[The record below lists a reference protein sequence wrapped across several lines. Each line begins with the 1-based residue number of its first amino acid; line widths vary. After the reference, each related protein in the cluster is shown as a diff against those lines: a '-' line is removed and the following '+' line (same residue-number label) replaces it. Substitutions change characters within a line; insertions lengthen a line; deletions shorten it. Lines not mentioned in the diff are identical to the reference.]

1 MASSVRRRVPSSTEG
16 QLFPHGRTNQSLCPA
31 QRSAVLE
38 GRGCA
43 PPSAGPADSVP
54 EVAVVEVGDLT
65 IDLARKRVA
74 RAGNDVPLTPTDWA
88 FLELLTRKLGRLV
101 TRERTLRE
109 VWGPAYQKEP
119 HYLRI
124 YAAQLRRKLEDDPAH
139 PRQPDHQPRPRLYSP
154 NGSARPAT
162 PSTRPC
168 TTPADACASLWRP
181 RATSTLPTAKGPSS
195 HDHHHAPLDRRDR
208 DPATPRH
215 DPCLSCD
222 DCFALLDQY
231 VERRILDPGYDE
243 PGMRTHLECCGA
255 CAEEA
260 ESLFSLVV
268 HPPR

>member
-101 TRERTLRE
+101 TREQTLRE

-119 HYLRI
+119 HYLRV

-139 PRQPDHQPRPRLYSP
+139 PRQPHHQPRPRL
-154 NGSARPAT
+154 
-162 PSTRPC
+162 
-168 TTPADACASLWRP
+168 DI
-181 RATSTLPTAKGPSS
+181 RALP
-195 HDHHHAPLDRRDR
+195 DRRLSMGWWTLR
-208 DPATPRH
+208 HREHQPARA
-215 DPCLSCD
+215 
-222 DCFALLDQY
+222 F
-231 VERRILDPGYDE
+231 
-243 PGMRTHLECCGA
+243 
-255 CAEEA
+255 
-260 ESLFSLVV
+260 
-268 HPPR
+268 

>member
-74 RAGNDVPLTPTDWA
+74 RAGNDVPLTPTDWV

-101 TRERTLRE
+101 TREQTLRE

-139 PRQPDHQPRPRLYSP
+139 P
-154 NGSARPAT
+154 
-162 PSTRPC
+162 
-168 TTPADACASLWRP
+168 
-181 RATSTLPTAKGPSS
+181 PT
-195 HDHHHAPLDRRDR
+195 
-208 DPATPRH
+208 
-215 DPCLSCD
+215 
-222 DCFALLDQY
+222 
-231 VERRILDPGYDE
+231 
-243 PGMRTHLECCGA
+243 
-255 CAEEA
+255 
-260 ESLFSLVV
+260 
-268 HPPR
+268 